1 MSYTT
6 NIANAF
12 DLVNSKIRD
21 LTDGK
26 SQLCDYDSFQSILEA
41 WIVPDYIDPIDVDS
55 YIFDFNGYLQY
66 RFEDELEDI
75 MVELKLISQHIK
87 ENEQKYL
94 YMSSREVLSEINGI
108 SSAFQYLCECS
119 LQNIRLQLNEQENFM
134 NLEIESMTH

>member
-12 DLVNSKIRD
+12 DFVNSKIRS

-26 SQLCDYDSFQSILEA
+26 SQLCDYDSFQSILET

-87 ENEQKYL
+87 DNEQKYL

-108 SSAFQYLCECS
+108 SSAFQYLCEYS